1 MYEEKELKE
10 ATFLDN
16 MMKKERNST
25 NSDQKIITF
34 NLKELLAK
42 RCKNV
47 ADLYRATNI
56 SKNSLGQLVSGESQG
71 IQFVT
76 LAKILYA
83 LNISIEY
90 LLTYT
95 PPKSENFSVNLE
107 NIEYEVSHTTDYNI
121 YYEQENSEVQITDRI
136 IIELTFECKAS
147 DNQYEIENRFNSY
160 FW

>member
-1 MYEEKELKE
+1 M
-10 ATFLDN
+10 
-16 MMKKERNST
+16 
-25 NSDQKIITF
+25 
-34 NLKELLAK
+34 KELLAK

-147 DNQYEIENRFNSY
+147 DNQYEIETRFNSY

>member
-147 DNQYEIENRFNSY
+147 DNQYEIETRFNSY